1 MHILVECNATAGYK
15 RIAHGAYKHGWIAYE
30 HCNPTAPN
38 GVELSVHV
46 RGEWGVHKVKHANVR
61 VRTLVCSRALL
72 RLTHKVWRNI
82 KSRNATFTPDFCKER
97 LQDEAWST
105 TNIQDART
113 PRDPRRAPSVTHFIN
128 PEFML
133 ARKPI
138 ALCVVRAEDILVGW
152 AGLVVV
158 ASLHGGAVDVI
169 PLIRVGHASPRC
181 LMFALLDYGV
191 LFKSLPLRAISGC
204 ADIGSLAPGASDFCG
219 EAHGATAG
227 AFLRLGNLLLATTIV
242 ERPCVRGTARATMSD
257 LRKHALTAHP

>member
-1 MHILVECNATAGYK
+1 VSDG
-15 RIAHGAYKHGWIAYE
+15 
-30 HCNPTAPN
+30 
-38 GVELSVHV
+38 
-46 RGEWGVHKVKHANVR
+46 
-61 VRTLVCSRALL
+61 ALL

-97 LQDEAWST
+97 LQNEAWST

-113 PRDPRRAPSVTHFIN
+113 PRYPRRAPSVTHFIN

-133 ARKPI
+133 ARKSI

-158 ASLHGGAVDVI
+158 ASLHGGVVDVI

-181 LMFALLDYGV
+181 LMFALLNYGV